1 MHWRCPPRRQ
11 GAPAQ
16 PEGEG
21 SLEDA
26 LRLLAAAT
34 ADEQDP
40 VRLAGLADAAGVIRS
55 AVSSL
60 VTSTPPKARASSV
73 QLAAAAREL
82 AAFALKDRRT
92 WPVTTTPHSW
102 R

>member
-1 MHWRCPPRRQ
+1 MIIDPQVDDPTPPWRDARSILMRLAGTGESFDVRRVALDAV
-11 GAPAQ
+11 GALDDALPGDRVPPAQ

-34 ADEQDP
+34 AQEQDP

-55 AVSSL
+55 AVSS
-60 VTSTPPKARASSV
+60 S
-73 QLAAAAREL
+73 
-82 AAFALKDRRT
+82 
-92 WPVTTTPHSW
+92 
-102 R
+102 